1 MPRHLIGEQG
11 MPPGLLSAVN
21 NHLRTGAG
29 KGRDG
34 ERERRR
40 GRERGR
46 ERARERERE
55 RETDR
60 GREGESERGREIRSC
75 EKL

>member
-40 GRERGR
+40 GR
-46 ERARERERE
+46 
-55 RETDR
+55 
-60 GREGESERGREIRSC
+60 GREGDSQEGVDGCDTELHMRNGYHI
-75 EKL
+75 